1 MEQMIS
7 YIKPELLVV
16 AVVLYFVGKGLKK
29 FQILRDSWILLIQG
43 VFGIFLCT
51 VWVLA
56 SCPLGS
62 GREIAMA
69 VFTAM
74 VQGILV
80 TGVSRSLKQGIEKI
94 SKKE

>member
-29 FQILRDSWILLIQG
+29 FQTLRDSW
-43 VFGIFLCT
+43 
-51 VWVLA
+51 A